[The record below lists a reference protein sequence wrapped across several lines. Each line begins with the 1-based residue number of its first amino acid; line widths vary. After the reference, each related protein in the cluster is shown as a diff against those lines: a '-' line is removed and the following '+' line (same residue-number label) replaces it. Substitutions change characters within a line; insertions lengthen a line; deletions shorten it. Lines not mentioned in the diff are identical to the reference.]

1 MISKIKKLVS
11 IILSILMVVSVFA
24 IVPITA
30 SAVDGTIA
38 SYLTFTGT
46 EAFSIKTGNNKANW
60 DGTIEY
66 STDAETWTTWNG
78 KTINSSDS
86 NVLYFRGIGNTKIT
100 GNRSSTYRWAIATTG
115 TVACSGDIRTLLDYS
130 DPESSVMA
138 TNCFSYLF
146 YGCASLTAAPELP
159 ATTLANQCYYNMF
172 NGCEGLTTAPALPA
186 TTLAAG
192 CYYGMFYDCKALTAA
207 PLLPATTLAEACYS
221 YMFYNCVGIT
231 TAPELPATTLAQACY
246 SFMFAGTGITTAPA
260 LPATELVDSCYNNMF
275 YCCKSLTAAPELP
288 ATELADSC
296 YYNMFFDCKSLTTA
310 PELPAATMAKSC
322 YYGMFNGCEGLT
334 AAPALPATTL
344 AETCYYNMFKGCIN
358 LTTAPALPVTE
369 LAKGCYA
376 NMFNGCKGLTSAP
389 ALPATTLAETCY
401 YNMFNGCTGLTE
413 APQLPATTLANSC
426 YYNMFN
432 GCTGLTEAPQLPAT
446 TLADSCYYGM
456 FKGCT
461 GLTAAPALPLT
472 ELANSCYAYMF
483 QDCTGLTTAPA
494 LPATTIATNCYAN
507 MFQDCTGLK
516 TAPALPATT
525 IAINCYN
532 SMFRGCTALRTAP
545 ALPATTLANSCY
557 YNMFYGCTGL
567 TAPPALPATTLK
579 SGCYQYMFSGCSS
592 IRVSTEQTD
601 EYDTPYRLPEEG
613 QGTGLDSYMF
623 GMFATTGGTFTGNPT
638 INTTY
643 YLNTSDI
650 NVSEVTLAP
659 SEAQEIEKDAVVSF
673 TATISPA
680 NATDL
685 QIKWSVAGANTVKLY
700 SDENCT
706 TEIGADATETL
717 TVYAKGVAGGTAQ
730 VVATANADPTKTAT
744 CDVKVNA
751 PAPTPAKLILHVG
764 ENGKVVMNNGT
775 FGNATD
781 ASNIADISAPINV
794 ADGYKIFIVDD
805 HTANLV
811 EGGSINIATGGEVSF
826 YPSAD
831 NTGEITAIPDEGY
844 ICTGWYNGDTLY
856 SSDAALSYQ
865 SISEDMTLTAKF
877 APKLFAGHTVT
888 LGGDIGV
895 NFYLDDEV
903 LDTYAGTKTV
913 KFTVDGKE
921 TTVAVPAT
929 ATADGYKVTCNVV
942 AAQMAHKITATLCVD
957 DEAVAT
963 DEYSVQEYAEKV
975 YANPGEYLPE
985 DKADKADEFKALAA
999 AMLHYGGEAQ
1009 TVFAD
1014 ALIVKPDRADS
1025 NLDSAADYS
1034 AVTAD
1039 AVAAKINGETSN
1051 LNAVA
1056 AHLGAKFYTSSLL
1069 YLSQNT
1075 LRLYFTQNDDSF
1087 DPALFD
1093 DVRSE
1098 YYYYV
1103 QKEDIPA
1110 AELDDQQSFTVGNGT
1125 FTYSALDYVKAVIGS
1140 SMTDAQKNLA
1150 KALFLYNQAANAY
1163 FDDPVPPQNVVD
1175 LSTLEGDKE
1184 LQNGD
1189 VVTGTLSG
1197 NKKIT
1202 IAPGATVTLKNA
1214 TITSLANADNVDY
1227 AGITPLGNATILLVG
1242 TNTVKGGHEDY
1253 PGIYVPA
1260 DHTLTINGTGSLNA
1274 SSNGNSCGI
1283 GGGFYIGCGNIIING
1298 GTVTATGGN
1307 NSAGIGSGFS
1317 ACGNITITGGTVTA
1331 IGGEDAPGIGSGYY
1345 ATCGNITINGGT
1357 VTAIGGKNAPGIG
1370 GGTEA
1375 ICGNITITDT
1385 VTMVTATK
1393 GGDESDSIGAG
1404 KFSTCG
1410 DVTIAPGANVT
1421 QN

>member
-1 MISKIKKLVS
+1 M
-11 IILSILMVVSVFA
+11 
-24 IVPITA
+24 
-30 SAVDGTIA
+30 
-38 SYLTFTGT
+38 
-46 EAFSIKTGNNKANW
+46 
-60 DGTIEY
+60 
-66 STDAETWTTWNG
+66 
-78 KTINSSDS
+78 
-86 NVLYFRGIGNTKIT
+86 
-100 GNRSSTYRWAIATTG
+100 
-115 TVACSGDIRTLLDYS
+115 
-130 DPESSVMA
+130 
-138 TNCFSYLF
+138 
-146 YGCASLTAAPELP
+146 
-159 ATTLANQCYYNMF
+159 
-172 NGCEGLTTAPALPA
+172 
-186 TTLAAG
+186 
-192 CYYGMFYDCKALTAA
+192 
-207 PLLPATTLAEACYS
+207 
-221 YMFYNCVGIT
+221 
-231 TAPELPATTLAQACY
+231 
-246 SFMFAGTGITTAPA
+246 
-260 LPATELVDSCYNNMF
+260 
-275 YCCKSLTAAPELP
+275 
-288 ATELADSC
+288 
-296 YYNMFFDCKSLTTA
+296 
-310 PELPAATMAKSC
+310 
-322 YYGMFNGCEGLT
+322 
-334 AAPALPATTL
+334 
-344 AETCYYNMFKGCIN
+344 
-358 LTTAPALPVTE
+358 
-369 LAKGCYA
+369 
-376 NMFNGCKGLTSAP
+376 
-389 ALPATTLAETCY
+389 
-401 YNMFNGCTGLTE
+401 
-413 APQLPATTLANSC
+413 
-426 YYNMFN
+426 
-432 GCTGLTEAPQLPAT
+432 
-446 TLADSCYYGM
+446 
-456 FKGCT
+456 
-461 GLTAAPALPLT
+461 
-472 ELANSCYAYMF
+472 
-483 QDCTGLTTAPA
+483 
-494 LPATTIATNCYAN
+494 
-507 MFQDCTGLK
+507 
-516 TAPALPATT
+516 
-525 IAINCYN
+525 
-532 SMFRGCTALRTAP
+532 
-545 ALPATTLANSCY
+545 
-557 YNMFYGCTGL
+557 
-567 TAPPALPATTLK
+567 
-579 SGCYQYMFSGCSS
+579 
-592 IRVSTEQTD
+592 
-601 EYDTPYRLPEEG
+601 
-613 QGTGLDSYMF
+613 
-623 GMFATTGGTFTGNPT
+623 
-638 INTTY
+638 
-643 YLNTSDI
+643 
-650 NVSEVTLAP
+650 
-659 SEAQEIEKDAVVSF
+659 
-673 TATISPA
+673 
-680 NATDL
+680 
-685 QIKWSVAGANTVKLY
+685 
-700 SDENCT
+700 
-706 TEIGADATETL
+706 
-717 TVYAKGVAGGTAQ
+717 
-730 VVATANADPTKTAT
+730 
-744 CDVKVNA
+744 
-751 PAPTPAKLILHVG
+751 
-764 ENGKVVMNNGT
+764 
-775 FGNATD
+775 
-781 ASNIADISAPINV
+781 
-794 ADGYKIFIVDD
+794 
-805 HTANLV
+805 
-811 EGGSINIATGGEVSF
+811 
-826 YPSAD
+826 
-831 NTGEITAIPDEGY
+831 
-844 ICTGWYNGDTLY
+844 
-856 SSDAALSYQ
+856 
-865 SISEDMTLTAKF
+865 
-877 APKLFAGHTVT
+877 
-888 LGGDIGV
+888 

-1331 IGGEDAPGIGSGYY
+1331 IGGEDAPGIGSGYD

>member
-413 APQLPATTLANSC
+413 APQLPATTLA
-426 YYNMFN
+426 
-432 GCTGLTEAPQLPAT
+432 
-446 TLADSCYYGM
+446 DSCYYGM

-659 SEAQEIEKDAVVSF
+659 SEAQEIEKDAVISF

-730 VVATANADPTKTAT
+730 VTATANADPTISAT

-764 ENGKVVMNNGT
+764 ENGKVVMDNGT

-781 ASNIADISAPINV
+781 ANNIVDIAMPINV
-794 ADGYKIFIVDD
+794 ADGSKVFIVVD
-805 HTANLV
+805 HTVNLV

-831 NTGEITAIPDEGY
+831 NTGKITAIPDEGY

-877 APKLFAGHTVT
+877 APKLFTGHTVT

-913 KFTVDGKE
+913 KFTCDGEE
-921 TTVAVPAT
+921 TTVAVPET
-929 ATADGYKVTCNVV
+929 PETDGYKVTRNVV
-942 AAQMAHKITATLCVD
+942 AAQMAHTITATLYVD
-957 DEAVAT
+957 GEAVGT
-963 DEYSVQEYAEKV
+963 DEYSVQDYAEKV

-985 DKADKADEFKALAA
+985 DKADKADEFQALAA

-1039 AVAAKINGETSN
+1039 AVAAAINGETSN
-1051 LNAVA
+1051 LDAVA
-1056 AHLGAKFYTSSLL
+1056 EYLGAKFYTSSLL

-1093 DVRSE
+1093 DVRSD

-1103 QKEDIPA
+1103 QKENIPA

-1125 FTYSALDYVKAVIGS
+1125 FTYSALDYVKAVIS
-1140 SMTDAQKNLA
+1140 SPNMTEEQKNLA

-1163 FDDPVPPQNVVD
+1163 FDEPAPAGNIVD
-1175 LSTLEGDKE
+1175 LSTLTDDYVA
-1184 LQNGD
+1184 QDGD
-1189 VVTGTLSG
+1189 VLTGTLSG

-1214 TITSLANADNVDY
+1214 TITSLANAYNVDF
-1227 AGITPLGNATILLVG
+1227 AGITPLGDATILLVG
-1242 TNTVKGGHEDY
+1242 TNTVKGGYEDY
-1253 PGIYVPA
+1253 PGIFVPV
-1260 DHTLTINGTGSLNA
+1260 DKTLTINGTGSLNA
-1274 SSNGNSCGI
+1274 SSNGNGCGI
-1283 GGGFYIGCGNIIING
+1283 GGGFYVGCGNIIING
-1298 GTVTATGGN
+1298 GTVTATGGR

-1317 ACGNITITGGTVTA
+1317 ASCGNITITGGTVTA
-1331 IGGEDAPGIGSGYY
+1331 IGGEDAPGIGSGYD

-1357 VTAIGGKNAPGIG
+1357 VTAIGGKDAPGIG
-1370 GGTEA
+1370 GGVEA

-1393 GGDESDSIGAG
+1393 GGDESDSIGAA
-1404 KFSTCG
+1404 KFCTCG